1 MIKLGIECT
10 KFERNYSTCT
20 GRSSEN
26 ICNSSGGAQENSLL
40 KKKKGETQFITK
52 IDGNLKKRKRRN
64 SVYH

>member
-40 KKKKGETQFITK
+40 KKKKAKLSLSPKLMEI
-52 IDGNLKKRKRRN
+52 
-64 SVYH
+64 